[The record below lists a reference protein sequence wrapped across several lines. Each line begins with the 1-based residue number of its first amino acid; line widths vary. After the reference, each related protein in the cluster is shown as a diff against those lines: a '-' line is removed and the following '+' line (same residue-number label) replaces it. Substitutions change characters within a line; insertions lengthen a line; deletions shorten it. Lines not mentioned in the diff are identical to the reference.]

1 MVIGYFDYFI
11 LLLII
16 VLNYKYWNYNIDATF
31 GCIVYPV
38 LFLALSIASVLVE
51 LEITRPAGD
60 GDEIDDSFNHL
71 YVLLKFP
78 VYIALYLLLCIFLLI
93 KRKVKVNSNSVQS

>member
-11 LLLII
+11 LLLVI

-60 GDEIDDSFNHL
+60 EIDDSFNHL

-78 VYIALYLLLCIFLLI
+78 VYIALYLLMCIFLFL